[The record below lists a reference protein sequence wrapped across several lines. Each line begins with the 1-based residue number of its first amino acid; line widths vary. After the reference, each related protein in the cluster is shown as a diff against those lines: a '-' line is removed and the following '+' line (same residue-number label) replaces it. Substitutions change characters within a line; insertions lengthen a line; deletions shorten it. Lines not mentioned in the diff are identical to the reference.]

1 MLELPLASWIN
12 HQLLIV
18 LLNISKHEQDRLLN
32 HDIEPQAMFGNQQP
46 VDVGLPEIFPE
57 MPGLVTG
64 DHEFFDAEHAFKLNT
79 FGYFWYIYIYYIHM

>member
-1 MLELPLASWIN
+1 
-12 HQLLIV
+12 
-18 LLNISKHEQDRLLN
+18 
-32 HDIEPQAMFGNQQP
+32 MFGNQQP

-79 FGYFWYIYIYYIHM
+79 FGYFWYIYILYTHVVVCSYIICTLQPERLPGVNVPPS